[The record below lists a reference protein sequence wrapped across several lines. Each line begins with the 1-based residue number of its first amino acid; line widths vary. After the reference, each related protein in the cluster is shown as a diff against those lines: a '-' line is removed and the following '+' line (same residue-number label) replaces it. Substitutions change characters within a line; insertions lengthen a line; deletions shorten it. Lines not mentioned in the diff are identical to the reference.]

1 MAGCGTGLIMC
12 VYLCVLIGKNL
23 DEIQGRFCLVK
34 EDGIGPNDQKSSLLW
49 KMIVDPEAANLI
61 NTNKREKQRT

>member
-1 MAGCGTGLIMC
+1 MC
-12 VYLCVLIGKNL
+12 VYLCVLFGKNL

>member
-12 VYLCVLIGKNL
+12 IYFCVLMGKNL

-34 EDGIGPNDQKSSLLW
+34 EDGIGPNDQKTSLLW
-49 KMIVDPEAANLI
+49 KDDSRSRSCQPH
-61 NTNKREKQRT
+61 KHQ

>member
-61 NTNKREKQRT
+61 NTNKREKQST

>member
-61 NTNKREKQRT
+61 HTNKREKQST

>member
-1 MAGCGTGLIMC
+1 MAECGTGLIMC
-12 VYLCVLIGKNL
+12 VCLCVLIGKNL

-49 KMIVDPEAANLI
+49 KDDSRSRNCKPH
-61 NTNKREKQRT
+61 KHQ